1 MLTLS
6 GMIVDNVGEEYINT
20 YLRSKRYV
28 KAEEQDGKSVEYR
41 VNALIEQGE
50 LDLEDFEKFLLEEL
64 FYGKRKIF
72 FIIMLKLLQ
81 FHI

>member
-64 FYGKRKIF
+64 FYGKR
-72 FIIMLKLLQ
+72 
-81 FHI
+81 

>member
-50 LDLEDFEKFLLEEL
+50 LDLEDF
-64 FYGKRKIF
+64 
-72 FIIMLKLLQ
+72 
-81 FHI
+81 